1 MNRLSWSRDRRNC
14 WDACQFNFGDYIM
27 AKYEIT
33 AEARDDKGTSA
44 SRRLRRAGKIPAIIY
59 GADKIP
65 ASLLLDHN
73 SFYRNLKDERF
84 HTSILT
90 VNIGAEKQQAIL
102 RDVQMHPYQPLV
114 MHVDLQRISASEKIH
129 MRVPLHFINE
139 SSSPGVKVD
148 GGIVNHLM
156 MEVDVTCLP
165 ADLPEFL
172 TVDMLEMKL
181 HQSVHLS
188 QIPIPTGV
196 TITQL
201 AHGGADHAVA
211 TVLPVQLVAEV
222 EEAAPAAEAAAAA
235 AAAAATA
242 EAGKAAEGG
251 KAEAGKPEAGKKDA
265 GKKEP
270 AKKEPAKK

>member
-1 MNRLSWSRDRRNC
+1 
-14 WDACQFNFGDYIM
+14 M

-33 AEARDDKGTSA
+33 AETRDDQGTSA

-59 GADKIP
+59 GADKAP

-73 SFYRNLKDERF
+73 SFYRNLKDEKF

-90 VNIGAEKQQAIL
+90 VAIGGDKQQAIL
-102 RDVQMHPYQPLV
+102 RDVQMHPYQPQV
-114 MHVDLQRISASEKIH
+114 VHVDLQRISASEKIH
-129 MRVPLHFINE
+129 MRIPLHFINE

-156 MEVDVTCLP
+156 TEVDVTCLP

-181 HQSVHLS
+181 HESVHLS
-188 QIPIPTGV
+188 QIPIPKGV
-196 TITQL
+196 AITQL

-211 TVLPVQLVAEV
+211 TILPVQAAVEV
-222 EEAAPAAEAAAAA
+222 EEAAAAAAATEAA

-242 EAGKAAEGG
+242 EAGKAEAG
-251 KAEAGKPEAGKKDA
+251 KAEA

>member
-1 MNRLSWSRDRRNC
+1 
-14 WDACQFNFGDYIM
+14 M
-27 AKYEIT
+27 AKFEIT
-33 AEARDDKGTSA
+33 AEARNEQGTGA

-59 GADKIP
+59 GADKAP
-65 ASLLLDHN
+65 AALLLDHN

-90 VNIGAEKQQAIL
+90 VNLGAEKQQAIL
-102 RDVQMHPYQPLV
+102 RDVQMHPYQPQV
-114 MHVDLQRISASEKIH
+114 MHVDLQRISATEKIH

-139 SSSPGVKVD
+139 SSSPGVKIE

-156 MEVDVTCLP
+156 TEVDITCLP

-172 TVDMLEMKL
+172 TVDMLEVKL

-188 QIPIPTGV
+188 QIPVPKGV
-196 TITQL
+196 AITQL

-211 TVLPVQLVAEV
+211 TILPVQLAVET
-222 EEAAPAAEAAAAA
+222 EEAAPAAEAAAAPA
-235 AAAAATA
+235 EGAKA
-242 EAGKAAEGG
+242 EAGKA
-251 KAEAGKPEAGKKDA
+251 EAGGKPEA

>member
-1 MNRLSWSRDRRNC
+1 
-14 WDACQFNFGDYIM
+14 M

-33 AEARDDKGTSA
+33 AETRDDQGTSA

-59 GADKIP
+59 GADKAP
-65 ASLLLDHN
+65 ASLSLDHN

-90 VNIGAEKQQAIL
+90 VNMGAEKQQAIL
-102 RDVQMHPYQPLV
+102 RDVQMHPYQPQV
-114 MHVDLQRISASEKIH
+114 VHVDLQRISASEKIH
-129 MRVPLHFINE
+129 MRIPLHFINE

-156 MEVDVTCLP
+156 TEVDITCLP

-188 QIPIPTGV
+188 EIPVPKGV
-196 TITQL
+196 AITQL

-211 TVLPVQLVAEV
+211 TILPVQALVEV
-222 EEAAPAAEAAAAA
+222 EEAAAAA
-235 AAAAATA
+235 AAAEASAAAAAPA
-242 EAGKAAEGG
+242 EAG
-251 KAEAGKPEAGKKDA
+251 KAEAGKAEA